1 MKEKEAEEVTKE
13 RKNKEIKI
21 KSIDQKIQSLKSEID
36 KNKDILIALEAHK
49 EFLVKISP
57 DI

>member
-57 DI
+57 DN